1 MATESDSCGCGTAR
15 ARKSARLRSRRD
27 DAFHVVPC
35 PFSCSFG
42 KASLFGHRS
51 ADHGRVNR
59 GRTRYGRTRRP
70 TVRKYFP
77 EGQMVLGCLCVLL
90 LLSGCGAPGPE
101 CGSPDARDSVLKTI
115 SDNSNNALVDFVARN
130 SDTVAARVSNANT
143 EAEKSAIWQQ
153 ARQGAAYRLDD
164 SIVMNSRDRTG
175 RAVTCTALLSATVEE
190 SSAEKEVD
198 FRVEQA
204 ADGKLS
210 VTVKPFQF

>member
-1 MATESDSCGCGTAR
+1 VS
-15 ARKSARLRSRRD
+15 K
-27 DAFHVVPC
+27 H
-35 PFSCSFG
+35 
-42 KASLFGHRS
+42 
-51 ADHGRVNR
+51 
-59 GRTRYGRTRRP
+59 
-70 TVRKYFP
+70 FP
-77 EGQMVLGCLCVLL
+77 EAQMVLGCLSVLL

-101 CGSPDARDSVLKTI
+101 CDSQDARDSVLKTI

-130 SDTVAARVSNANT
+130 SDTVAAKVSKADT

-153 ARQGAAYRLDD
+153 ARQGAAYRLDAA
-164 SIVMNSRDRTG
+164 IVMNSRNRAG
-175 RAVTCTALLSATVEE
+175 RSVTCTALLSATVEE

>member
-1 MATESDSCGCGTAR
+1 M
-15 ARKSARLRSRRD
+15 
-27 DAFHVVPC
+27 
-35 PFSCSFG
+35 
-42 KASLFGHRS
+42 
-51 ADHGRVNR
+51 
-59 GRTRYGRTRRP
+59 
-70 TVRKYFP
+70 
-77 EGQMVLGCLCVLL
+77 L

-101 CGSPDARDSVLKTI
+101 CDSQDARDSVLKTI

-130 SDTVAARVSNANT
+130 SDTVAAKVSKADT

-153 ARQGAAYRLDD
+153 ARQGAAYRLDAA
-164 SIVMNSRDRTG
+164 IVMNSRNRSG
-175 RAVTCTALLSATVEE
+175 RSVTCTALLSATVEE